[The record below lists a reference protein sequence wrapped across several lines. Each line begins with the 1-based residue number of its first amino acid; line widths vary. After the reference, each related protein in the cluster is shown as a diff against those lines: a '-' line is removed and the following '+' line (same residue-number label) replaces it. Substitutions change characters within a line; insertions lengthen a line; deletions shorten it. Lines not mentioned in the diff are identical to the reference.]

1 MFRILYFRQVDKC
14 PNPYTRSALGI
25 KKKKKESRGE
35 SARLSRARETKV
47 AVALALRYESFL
59 R

>member
-14 PNPYTRSALGI
+14 LDAYTRSALGI
-25 KKKKKESRGE
+25 EKKESRGE